1 MLRPVLLYL
10 MIGFNLFLCNIA
22 MKAIE
27 PSRKEGKG
35 DEDSKGPEM
44 QQGAL

>member
-10 MIGFNLFLCNIA
+10 ITSFNLFLCNIA
-22 MKAIE
+22 MKAIK

-35 DEDSKGPEM
+35 DEDSQSAEV

>member
-35 DEDSKGPEM
+35 DEDSKGAEV